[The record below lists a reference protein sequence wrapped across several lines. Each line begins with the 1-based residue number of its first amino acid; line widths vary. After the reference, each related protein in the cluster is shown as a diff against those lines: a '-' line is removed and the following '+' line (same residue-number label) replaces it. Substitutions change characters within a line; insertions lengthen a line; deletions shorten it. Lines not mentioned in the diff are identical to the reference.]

1 MVQYNN
7 CLIIYHT
14 VHVGST
20 SKKKAKASD
29 DLWKI
34 VVAFVVIIL
43 LATLAIYFVGSGSAP
58 KGDPK
63 GNDKVVKETGSKS
76 QTKKEEKVPKKKP
89 KDSQSA
95 ITNKYDKTI
104 AKQLEDGEKLIKKKD
119 VDRAHRTFEK
129 LVKNHPDSP
138 RAMYG
143 LARSLRELADV
154 KRSNQIMQQA
164 IDTFGK
170 VDEVKECPLA
180 LKKLAV
186 IKQAENLAFLGK
198 SRDAAK
204 VLREL
209 SKSLPRDA
217 EVWSKMGVQF
227 LMSGQNGPAKKAFQ
241 EVCLW
246 FIRPYM
252 YLNFTVLTIEQ
263 CCNNIVTVSWLNNVG
278 DISTLFMLASTIKV
292 VLAW

>member
-1 MVQYNN
+1 M
-7 CLIIYHT
+7 
-14 VHVGST
+14 
-20 SKKKAKASD
+20 
-29 DLWKI
+29 
-34 VVAFVVIIL
+34 AFVVIIL

-209 SKSLPRDA
+209 SKSLP
-217 EVWSKMGVQF
+217 WSKMGVQF
-227 LMSGQNGPAKKAFQ
+227 LTSGQNGPAKKAFQ

-278 DISTLFMLASTIKV
+278 NMSTLFMLASTIKV